1 MEVQQISYSDNK
13 VKRTTTS
20 MNTNLYDKYLDQQT
34 KNGIT
39 NFIKRLSFASQSKVT
54 KN

>member
-13 VKRTTTS
+13 VKRTNTS
-20 MNTNLYDKYLDQQT
+20 VNINLYDKYLDQQT

-39 NFIKRLSFASQSKVT
+39 NFIKRLSYASQSKE
-54 KN
+54 KKS